1 MSWPKTGATHYHA
14 QLGLSDKGHAIKEL
28 VVWWVLLNLLP
39 CVFGQKWR
47 DLAPLSYP
55 RLLSLALECH
65 GQQPRPYE
73 VIDR

>member
-28 VVWWVLLNLLP
+28 IVWWVLLNLITR
-39 CVFGQKWR
+39 VFVQKR
-47 DLAPLSYP
+47 RYLASLSYP
-55 RLLSLALECH
+55 RLLDLALEFH